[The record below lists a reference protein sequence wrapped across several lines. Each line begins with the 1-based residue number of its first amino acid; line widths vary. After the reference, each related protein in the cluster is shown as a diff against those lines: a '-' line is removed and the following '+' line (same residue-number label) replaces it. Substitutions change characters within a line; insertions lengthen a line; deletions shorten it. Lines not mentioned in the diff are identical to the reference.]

1 MESLRNLKESL
12 QNPMLQA
19 GSVTVD
25 DRIFS
30 TELRDRTD

>member
-1 MESLRNLKESL
+1 MESLRNLKEGL
-12 QNPMLQA
+12 QNPMPQA

-25 DRIFS
+25 NRIFS